1 MFKFKESIPH
11 NFFSGAAC
19 KFSCGRLTYGE
30 RFWHLKVR
38 LVENIWTWKP
48 DKASCWNYH
57 SGPSFGLW

>member
-38 LVENIWTWKP
+38 LVENI
-48 DKASCWNYH
+48 
-57 SGPSFGLW
+57 